1 MVDIDLEHLSGLE
14 RSAEVIRY
22 MSGKFEYWIS
32 PGGALREWLRF
43 NLRVAFSLAVPVV
56 LVAPLVTLALGQVQS
71 WVDLLARTTSNLILF
86 PLSVL
91 LVIGLVS
98 GLFYIGH
105 SIMLMRMRA
114 HRRDPYGY

>member
-1 MVDIDLEHLSGLE
+1 MRRLPLPKAAWNARRPVGAALSTMV
-14 RSAEVIRY
+14 
-22 MSGKFEYWIS
+22 
-32 PGGALREWLRF
+32 P
-43 NLRVAFSLAVPVV
+43 VPVV